1 MTDPTD
7 ATDQTGQTDPTDTAQ
22 APREPPAKAGVC
34 EARLASGRACRFRAK
49 HEHEGHRLC
58 GVHAHQRAAA
68 VAECPV
74 CLDAVSKRAL
84 ARMECGH
91 VFHSRCIRA
100 WFRRRPLRCPM
111 CRAACL
117 GGLCLLGPRL
127 APRLLGLTR
136 TLPPPPRAF
145 FPAYIISHLEDPKV
159 AAALGA
165 DQDLVGLL
173 VDLAC
178 ECFTRDNFFAKVRAM
193 GL

>member
-1 MTDPTD
+1 MNAGADSND
-7 ATDQTGQTDPTDTAQ
+7 
-22 APREPPAKAGVC
+22 RPPEGTC
-34 EARLASGRACRFRAK
+34 EARLASGRACQFRAK
-49 HEHEGHRLC
+49 HDHEGHRLC
-58 GVHAHQRAAA
+58 GVHARQRAAA
-68 VAECPV
+68 AQCPECPV
-74 CLDAVSKRAL
+74 CLDAVSARAA

-91 VFHSRCIRA
+91 LFHSRCIRA

-111 CRAACL
+111 CRAVCL
-117 GGLCLLGPRL
+117 GGLSLLGPRL

-145 FPAYIISHLEDPKV
+145 FPAYIISHLEDSKV

-165 DQDLVGLL
+165 DQDLAGLL